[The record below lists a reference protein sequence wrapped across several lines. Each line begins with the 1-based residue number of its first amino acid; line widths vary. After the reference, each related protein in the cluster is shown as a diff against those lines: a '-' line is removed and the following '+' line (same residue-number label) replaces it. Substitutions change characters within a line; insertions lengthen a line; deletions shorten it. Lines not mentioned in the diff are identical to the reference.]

1 MRPNMKR
8 LQSIFLALIVA
19 VALLVR
25 LGGVKF
31 GLPELMHTDEARI
44 ILDSMSMGQR
54 MSPLSEDVNYPLFTK
69 YILTISYGV
78 FFVVGSL
85 IGLFRDRVDFAVQFL
100 IDPSSIVLLS
110 RIIMAIL
117 GTAGVIV
124 AYYWG
129 KLVDRSVK
137 TGLVA
142 ALFISVEWQLVLE
155 SQYTLHQTLA
165 ALTSALAFLGM
176 SLICSSGNKKAY
188 VIGGATLGLAIASH
202 QTTILLFP
210 AILYLVI
217 CDFIKKKN
225 SWSEIVK
232 GWGLY
237 SVLALSIGILGN
249 LNYIFQFDKSLKF
262 FLQGTGAAK
271 VAFSSASYFSYDLP
285 SIIIWYFAEFLRR
298 NYFIGLLVFLG
309 IATSLIRRKKL
320 DIMYLIVSLT
330 YFAFFYRWAFRWMHL
345 FVGLIPISLFFAAKT
360 FTNLTNKFRLPATA
374 IFISFFLIVS
384 PNMIDL
390 VKMNLNKQNDETRQ
404 LARKWIEQYIPRG
417 TKIAV
422 DYPAHAVS
430 LDTKYPTLLRNRV
443 AMNYFDNSIPQSMKD
458 MYFQLKDSGNTYEVV
473 DMIDS
478 RSEPVWPDFMPKE
491 AVKRAASN
499 PTMRD
504 IYGYFN
510 FKPINQISPERPK
523 YIVITSYTYGMFL
536 YSDDPRKVYLA
547 NTYIKDDILPFF
559 NQGHE
564 VEFGTQHELMYY
576 VIKRG
581 RDYFLQLLDNKV
593 AGIKLIKEFYPNK
606 NTSGPVV
613 KIYSVD

>member
-1 MRPNMKR
+1 MKR

-31 GLPELMHTDEARI
+31 GIPELMHTDEARI

-85 IGLFRDRVDFAVQFL
+85 IGLFKDRADFAVQFL
-100 IDPSSIVLLS
+100 IDPSSVVLLS
-110 RIIMAIL
+110 RIIMATL

-142 ALFISVEWQLVLE
+142 ALFISIEWQLVLE
-155 SQYTLHQTLA
+155 SQYALHQTLA
-165 ALTSALAFLGM
+165 ALTSAFAFLGM
-176 SLICSSGNKKAY
+176 SLICSSGNRKAY
-188 VIGGATLGLAIASH
+188 VIGGATLGLAVASH
-202 QTTILLFP
+202 QTTALLFP
-210 AILYLVI
+210 AILYLLI
-217 CDFIKKKN
+217 CDFIEKKS

-232 GWGLY
+232 KWGIY
-237 SVLALSIGILGN
+237 SALALSIGILGN

-271 VAFSSASYFSYDLP
+271 VAFSSASYFSYDLF

-298 NYFIGLLVFLG
+298 NYFIGLLVLLG
-309 IATSLIRRKKL
+309 LVTSLIRRKKL
-320 DIMYLIVSLT
+320 DVIYLIVSLT

-345 FVGLIPISLFFAAKT
+345 FVGLIPISLFFAAKS
-360 FTNLTNKFRLPATA
+360 FSNLTNKLRLPATT
-374 IFISFFLIVS
+374 IFVSFFLIVL
-384 PNMIDL
+384 PNMVDL
-390 VKMNLNKQNDETRQ
+390 VKMDLNKQNYETRQ
-404 LARKWIEQYIPRG
+404 LARKWIEQNIPRG

-443 AMNYFDNSIPQSMKD
+443 AMNYFDNSVPQSIKNV
-458 MYFQLKDSGNTYEVV
+458 YFQLKDLGNTYEVV
-473 DMIDS
+473 DLIDS
-478 RSEPVWPDFMPKE
+478 RPEPVWPEFMPDD
-491 AVKRAASN
+491 AIKRAESSA
-499 PTMRD
+499 TMRD

-510 FKPINQISPERPK
+510 FKPIDQILSEGSK
-523 YIVITSYTYGMFL
+523 FIVITSYTYSMFL
-536 YSDDPRKVYLA
+536 FSDDPRKIYMA
-547 NTYIKDDILPFF
+547 NSYIKDDVLPFF
-559 NQGHE
+559 NHGHD
-564 VEFGTQHELMYY
+564 VEGGTQHELMYY
-576 VIKRG
+576 VAKRG
-581 RDYFLQLLDNKV
+581 RDYFLQLLDNK
-593 AGIKLIKEFYPNK
+593 IDRLKLVKEFVPSSDNY
-606 NTSGPVV
+606 GPVV
-613 KIYSVD
+613 KIYSVQQ